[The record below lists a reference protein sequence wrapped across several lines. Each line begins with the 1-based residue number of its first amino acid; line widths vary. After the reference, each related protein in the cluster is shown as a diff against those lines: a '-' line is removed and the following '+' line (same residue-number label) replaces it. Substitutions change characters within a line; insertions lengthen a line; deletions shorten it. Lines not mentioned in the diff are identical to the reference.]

1 MKKKTGGLGK
11 GISAL
16 IPESSENTAVTP
28 QQEGSVNTLK
38 ITQVEPNPDQ
48 PRKVFD
54 AEKLAAL
61 SESIAE
67 HGILQPIV
75 VKKNENG
82 LYTIIAGERRWRAAR
97 MAKLKE
103 VPVIIKDF
111 DDKTVMEVSLIENL
125 QREDLNPIEEAM
137 GYERLLKEFGL
148 TQEEIGVKVGKSR
161 PAITNA
167 MRILSLS
174 EPVRRLVE
182 QLELSA
188 GHGRALLGIEDAKL
202 QEETAYLIIEKD
214 WSVRQTE
221 NYVNQLNKEIKESQK
236 EKPDKINIARHEL
249 EERLGN
255 MLGTKVTIKQG
266 KNKGKIEIEF
276 YDKDSLEKIVSKLGK
291 D

>member
-16 IPESSENTAVTP
+16 IPESSEKKVEIK
-28 QQEGSVNTLK
+28 QESAPNTLK
-38 ITQVEPNPDQ
+38 LSQIEPNPDQ
-48 PRKVFD
+48 PRKAFD
-54 AEKLAAL
+54 DERLAAL
-61 SESIAE
+61 ADSIAE

-103 VPVIIKDF
+103 VPVVIKDF
-111 DDKTVMEVSLIENL
+111 DEKTVMEVSLIENL
-125 QREDLNPIEEAM
+125 QREDLNPIEEAL

-148 TQEEIGVKVGKSR
+148 TQEEIAAKVGKSR
-161 PAITNA
+161 PAVANT
-167 MRILSLS
+167 MRILALS

-202 QEETAYLIIEKD
+202 QEETAYIIIEKD

-221 NYVNQLNKEIKESQK
+221 NYVNQLTKEKK
-236 EKPDKINIARHEL
+236 EKPEEKQGKINIAKAEL

-255 MLGTKVTIKQG
+255 LLGTKVTIKQG
-266 KNKGKIEIEF
+266 KNKGRIEIEF
-276 YDKDSLEKIVSKLGK
+276 YDKESLEKIVNKLGK

>member
-16 IPESSENTAVTP
+16 IPESSEKKVEIKP
-28 QQEGSVNTLK
+28 EGAINTLK
-38 ITQVEPNPDQ
+38 LTQIEPNPDQ
-48 PRKVFD
+48 PRKAFD
-54 AEKLAAL
+54 DEKLAAL
-61 SESIAE
+61 ADSVKE

-111 DDKTVMEVSLIENL
+111 DEKTVMEVSLIENL
-125 QREDLNPIEEAM
+125 QREDLNPIEEAL

-148 TQEEIGVKVGKSR
+148 TQEEIAAKVGKSR
-161 PAITNA
+161 PAVANT
-167 MRILSLS
+167 MRILALS
-174 EPVRRLVE
+174 QPVRRLVE

-202 QEETAYLIIEKD
+202 QEETAYIIIERD

-221 NYVNQLNKEIKESQK
+221 NYVNQLAKEKKEK
-236 EKPDKINIARHEL
+236 PAEKPDKINVAKAEL

-255 MLGTKVTIKQG
+255 LLGTKVTIKQG
-266 KNKGKIEIEF
+266 AKKGRIEIEF
-276 YDKDSLEKIVSKLGK
+276 YDKDSLEKIVNKLGK

>member
-16 IPESSENTAVTP
+16 IPESSEKKVEIKP
-28 QQEGSVNTLK
+28 EGAINTLK
-38 ITQVEPNPDQ
+38 LTQIEPNPDQ

-54 AEKLAAL
+54 DEKLAAL
-61 SESIAE
+61 ADSVKE

-75 VKKNENG
+75 VRKNENG

-111 DDKTVMEVSLIENL
+111 DEKTVMEVSLIENL
-125 QREDLNPIEEAM
+125 QREDLNPIEEAL

-148 TQEEIGVKVGKSR
+148 TQEEIAAKVGKSR
-161 PAITNA
+161 PAVANT
-167 MRILSLS
+167 MRILALS

-202 QEETAYLIIEKD
+202 QEETAYIIIERD

-221 NYVNQLNKEIKESQK
+221 NYVNQLAKEKK
-236 EKPDKINIARHEL
+236 EKPEEKPGKINVAKAEL

-255 MLGTKVTIKQG
+255 LLGTKVTIKQG
-266 KNKGKIEIEF
+266 KNKGRIEIEF
-276 YDKDSLEKIVSKLGK
+276 YDKDSLEKIVNKLGK

>member
-16 IPESSENTAVTP
+16 IPESSEKKVEIKQDSAP
-28 QQEGSVNTLK
+28 NTLK
-38 ITQVEPNPDQ
+38 LSQIEPNPDQ
-48 PRKVFD
+48 PRKAFD
-54 AEKLAAL
+54 DERLAAL
-61 SESIAE
+61 ADSIAE

-103 VPVIIKDF
+103 VPVVIKDF
-111 DDKTVMEVSLIENL
+111 DEKTVMEVSLIENL
-125 QREDLNPIEEAM
+125 QREDLNPIEEAL

-148 TQEEIGVKVGKSR
+148 TQEEIAAKVGKSR
-161 PAITNA
+161 PAVANT
-167 MRILSLS
+167 MRILALS

-202 QEETAYLIIEKD
+202 QEETAYIIIEKD

-221 NYVNQLNKEIKESQK
+221 NYVNQLTKEKK
-236 EKPDKINIARHEL
+236 EKPEEKQGKINIAKAEL

-255 MLGTKVTIKQG
+255 LLGTKVTIKQG
-266 KNKGKIEIEF
+266 KNKGRIEIEF
-276 YDKDSLEKIVSKLGK
+276 YDKESLEKIVNKLGK

>member
-16 IPESSENTAVTP
+16 IPESSEKKVEIKP
-28 QQEGSVNTLK
+28 EGAINTLK
-38 ITQVEPNPDQ
+38 LTQIEPNPDQ

-54 AEKLAAL
+54 DEKLAAL
-61 SESIAE
+61 ADSVKE

-111 DDKTVMEVSLIENL
+111 DEKTVMEVSLIENL
-125 QREDLNPIEEAM
+125 QREDLNPIEEAL

-148 TQEEIGVKVGKSR
+148 TQEEIAAKVGKSR
-161 PAITNA
+161 PAVANT
-167 MRILSLS
+167 MRILALS
-174 EPVRRLVE
+174 QPVRRLVE

-202 QEETAYLIIEKD
+202 QEETAYIIIERD

-221 NYVNQLNKEIKESQK
+221 NYVNQLAKEKKEK
-236 EKPDKINIARHEL
+236 PAEKPDKINVAKAEL

-255 MLGTKVTIKQG
+255 LLGTKVTIKQG
-266 KNKGKIEIEF
+266 AKKGRIEIEF
-276 YDKDSLEKIVSKLGK
+276 YDKDSLEKIVNKLGK

>member
-16 IPESSENTAVTP
+16 IPESSEKKVEIKP
-28 QQEGSVNTLK
+28 EGAINTLK
-38 ITQVEPNPDQ
+38 LTQIEPNPDQ
-48 PRKVFD
+48 PRKAFD
-54 AEKLAAL
+54 DEKLAAL
-61 SESIAE
+61 ADSVKE

-75 VKKNENG
+75 VRKNENG

-111 DDKTVMEVSLIENL
+111 DEKTVMEVSLIENL
-125 QREDLNPIEEAM
+125 QREDLNPIEEAL

-148 TQEEIGVKVGKSR
+148 TQEEIAAKVGKSR
-161 PAITNA
+161 PAVANT
-167 MRILSLS
+167 MRILALS
-174 EPVRRLVE
+174 QPVRRLVE

-202 QEETAYLIIEKD
+202 QEETAYIIIERD

-221 NYVNQLNKEIKESQK
+221 NYVNQLAKEKK
-236 EKPDKINIARHEL
+236 EKPEEKPAKINIAKAEL

-255 MLGTKVTIKQG
+255 LLGTKVTIKQG
-266 KNKGKIEIEF
+266 AKKGRIEIEF
-276 YDKDSLEKIVSKLGK
+276 YDKDSLEKIVNKLGK

>member
-16 IPESSENTAVTP
+16 IPESSEKKVEIK
-28 QQEGSVNTLK
+28 QESAPNTLK
-38 ITQVEPNPDQ
+38 LTQIEPNPDQ

-54 AEKLAAL
+54 DEKLATLAQ
-61 SESIAE
+61 SVAE

-103 VPVIIKDF
+103 VPVIIKEF

-125 QREDLNPIEEAM
+125 QREDLNPIEEAL

-148 TQEEIGVKVGKSR
+148 TQEEIAVKVGKSR
-161 PAITNA
+161 PAVANT
-167 MRILSLS
+167 MRILALS

-188 GHGRALLGIEDAKL
+188 GHGRALLGIEDAKI
-202 QEETAYLIIEKD
+202 QEETAYIIIERD

-221 NYVNQLNKEIKESQK
+221 NYVNQLAKEKK
-236 EKPDKINIARHEL
+236 EKPEEKPGKINIAKAEL

-255 MLGTKVTIKQG
+255 LLGTKVTIKQG
-266 KNKGKIEIEF
+266 ARKGRIEIEF
-276 YDKDSLEKIVSKLGK
+276 YDKDSLEKIVNKLGK

>member
-16 IPESSENTAVTP
+16 IPESSEKTVEIKP
-28 QQEGSVNTLK
+28 EGVVNTLK
-38 ITQVEPNPDQ
+38 LSQIEPNPDQ

-54 AEKLAAL
+54 DEKLAAL
-61 SESIAE
+61 ASSVAE

-111 DDKTVMEVSLIENL
+111 DEKTVMEVSLIENL
-125 QREDLNPIEEAM
+125 QREDLNPIEEAL

-148 TQEEIGVKVGKSR
+148 TQEEIAAKVGKSR
-161 PAITNA
+161 PAVANT
-167 MRILSLS
+167 MRILALS

-202 QEETAYLIIEKD
+202 QEETAYIIIERD

-221 NYVNQLNKEIKESQK
+221 NYVNQLAK
-236 EKPDKINIARHEL
+236 EKKEKSEEKPAKINIAKAEL

-255 MLGTKVTIKQG
+255 LLGTKVTIKQG
-266 KNKGKIEIEF
+266 KNKGRIEIEF
-276 YDKDSLEKIVSKLGK
+276 YDKESLEKIVNKLGK

>member
-16 IPESSENTAVTP
+16 IPESSEKKVEIK
-28 QQEGSVNTLK
+28 QEGAINTLK
-38 ITQVEPNPDQ
+38 LAQIEPNPDQ

-54 AEKLAAL
+54 DEKLAAL
-61 SESIAE
+61 AESVAE

-111 DDKTVMEVSLIENL
+111 DEKTVMEVSLIENL
-125 QREDLNPIEEAM
+125 QREDLNPIEEAL

-148 TQEEIGVKVGKSR
+148 TQEEIAVKVGKSR
-161 PAITNA
+161 PAVANT
-167 MRILSLS
+167 MRILALS

-202 QEETAYLIIEKD
+202 QEETAYIIIERD

-221 NYVNQLNKEIKESQK
+221 NYVNQLAKEKKEK
-236 EKPDKINIARHEL
+236 PEEKPDKINVAKAEL

-255 MLGTKVTIKQG
+255 LLGTKVTIKQG
-266 KNKGKIEIEF
+266 KNKGRIEIEF
-276 YDKDSLEKIVSKLGK
+276 YDKDSLEKIVNKLGK

>member
-16 IPESSENTAVTP
+16 IPESSEKKVEIKP
-28 QQEGSVNTLK
+28 EGAINTLK
-38 ITQVEPNPDQ
+38 LTQIEPNPDQ
-48 PRKVFD
+48 PRKAFD
-54 AEKLAAL
+54 DEKLAAL
-61 SESIAE
+61 ADSVKE

-111 DDKTVMEVSLIENL
+111 DEKTVMEVSLIENL
-125 QREDLNPIEEAM
+125 QREDLNPIEEAL

-148 TQEEIGVKVGKSR
+148 TQEEIAAKVGKSR
-161 PAITNA
+161 PAVANT
-167 MRILSLS
+167 MRILALS
-174 EPVRRLVE
+174 QPVRRLVE

-202 QEETAYLIIEKD
+202 QEETAYIIIERD

-221 NYVNQLNKEIKESQK
+221 NYVNQLAKEKKEK
-236 EKPDKINIARHEL
+236 PAEKPDKINVAKAEL

-255 MLGTKVTIKQG
+255 LLGTKVTIKQG
-266 KNKGKIEIEF
+266 AKKGRIEIEF
-276 YDKDSLEKIVSKLGK
+276 YDKESLEKIVNKLGK

>member
-16 IPESSENTAVTP
+16 IPESSEKKVEIKP
-28 QQEGSVNTLK
+28 EGAINTLK
-38 ITQVEPNPDQ
+38 LTQIEPNPDQ
-48 PRKVFD
+48 PRKAFD
-54 AEKLAAL
+54 DEKLAAL
-61 SESIAE
+61 ADSVKE

-111 DDKTVMEVSLIENL
+111 DEKTVMEVSLIENL
-125 QREDLNPIEEAM
+125 QREDLNPIEEAL

-148 TQEEIGVKVGKSR
+148 TQEEIAAKVGKSR
-161 PAITNA
+161 PAVANT
-167 MRILSLS
+167 MRILALS
-174 EPVRRLVE
+174 QPVRRLVE

-202 QEETAYLIIEKD
+202 QEETAYIIIERD

-221 NYVNQLNKEIKESQK
+221 NYVNQLAKEKK
-236 EKPDKINIARHEL
+236 EKPEEKPGKINVAKAEL

-255 MLGTKVTIKQG
+255 LLGTKVTIKQG
-266 KNKGKIEIEF
+266 AKKGRIEIEF
-276 YDKDSLEKIVSKLGK
+276 YDKDSLEKIVNKLGK

>member
-16 IPESSENTAVTP
+16 IPESSEKKVEIK
-28 QQEGSVNTLK
+28 QEGAVNTLK
-38 ITQVEPNPDQ
+38 ITQIEPNPDQ

-54 AEKLAAL
+54 DEKLAAL
-61 SESIAE
+61 ASSVAE

-111 DDKTVMEVSLIENL
+111 DEKTVMEVSLIENL
-125 QREDLNPIEEAM
+125 QREDLNPIEEAL

-148 TQEEIGVKVGKSR
+148 TQEEIAVKVGKSR
-161 PAITNA
+161 PAVANT
-167 MRILSLS
+167 MRILALS

-202 QEETAYLIIEKD
+202 QEETAYIIIERD

-221 NYVNQLNKEIKESQK
+221 NYVNQLTKEKK
-236 EKPDKINIARHEL
+236 EKPEEKPGKINIAKAEL

-255 MLGTKVTIKQG
+255 LLGTKVTIKQG
-266 KNKGKIEIEF
+266 AKKGRIEIEF
-276 YDKDSLEKIVSKLGK
+276 YDKESLEKIVNKLGK

>member
-16 IPESSENTAVTP
+16 IPESSEKKVEIKP
-28 QQEGSVNTLK
+28 EGAINTLK
-38 ITQVEPNPDQ
+38 LTQIEPNPDQ
-48 PRKVFD
+48 PRKAFD
-54 AEKLAAL
+54 DEKLAAL
-61 SESIAE
+61 ADSVKE

-111 DDKTVMEVSLIENL
+111 DEKTVMEVSLIENL
-125 QREDLNPIEEAM
+125 QREDLNPIEEAL

-148 TQEEIGVKVGKSR
+148 TQEEIAAKVGKSR
-161 PAITNA
+161 PAVANT
-167 MRILSLS
+167 MRILALS
-174 EPVRRLVE
+174 QPVRRLVE

-202 QEETAYLIIEKD
+202 QEETAYIIIERD

-221 NYVNQLNKEIKESQK
+221 NYVNQLAKEKKEK
-236 EKPDKINIARHEL
+236 PAEKPDKINVAKAEL
-249 EERLGN
+249 EEILGN
-255 MLGTKVTIKQG
+255 LLGTKVTIKQG
-266 KNKGKIEIEF
+266 AKKGRIEIEF
-276 YDKDSLEKIVSKLGK
+276 YDKESLEKIVNKLGK

>member
-16 IPESSENTAVTP
+16 IPESSEKKVEIK
-28 QQEGSVNTLK
+28 QETVPNMLK
-38 ITQVEPNPDQ
+38 LTQIEPNPDQ

-54 AEKLAAL
+54 DEKLAAL
-61 SESIAE
+61 ADSVKE

-103 VPVIIKDF
+103 VPVVIKDF
-111 DDKTVMEVSLIENL
+111 DEKTVMEVSLIENL
-125 QREDLNPIEEAM
+125 QREDLNPIEEAL

-148 TQEEIGVKVGKSR
+148 TQEEIAVKVGKSR
-161 PAITNA
+161 PAVANT
-167 MRILSLS
+167 MRILALS

-202 QEETAYLIIEKD
+202 QEETAYIIIEKD

-221 NYVNQLNKEIKESQK
+221 NYVNQLTKEKK
-236 EKPDKINIARHEL
+236 EKPEEKQGKINIAKAEL

-255 MLGTKVTIKQG
+255 LLGTKVTIKQG
-266 KNKGKIEIEF
+266 KNKGRIEIEF
-276 YDKDSLEKIVSKLGK
+276 YDKESLEKIVNKLGK

>member
-16 IPESSENTAVTP
+16 IPESSEKKVEIK
-28 QQEGSVNTLK
+28 QENAPNTLK
-38 ITQVEPNPDQ
+38 LTQIEPNPEQ

-54 AEKLAAL
+54 DEKLAAL
-61 SESIAE
+61 AESVKE

-125 QREDLNPIEEAM
+125 QREDLNPIEEAL

-148 TQEEIGVKVGKSR
+148 TQEEIAVKVGKSR
-161 PAITNA
+161 PAVANT
-167 MRILSLS
+167 MRILALS

-202 QEETAYLIIEKD
+202 QEETAYIIIERD

-221 NYVNQLNKEIKESQK
+221 NYVNQLAK
-236 EKPDKINIARHEL
+236 EKKEKTEEKSAKINVAKAEL

-255 MLGTKVTIKQG
+255 LLGTKVTIKQG
-266 KNKGKIEIEF
+266 KNKGRIEIEF
-276 YDKDSLEKIVSKLGK
+276 YDKESLEKIVNKLGK

>member
-16 IPESSENTAVTP
+16 IPESSEKKVEIKP
-28 QQEGSVNTLK
+28 EGAINTLK
-38 ITQVEPNPDQ
+38 LTQIEPNPDQ

-54 AEKLAAL
+54 DEKLAAL
-61 SESIAE
+61 ADSVKE

-111 DDKTVMEVSLIENL
+111 DEKTVMEVSLIENL
-125 QREDLNPIEEAM
+125 QREDLNPIEEAL

-148 TQEEIGVKVGKSR
+148 TQEEIAAKVGKSR
-161 PAITNA
+161 PAVANT
-167 MRILSLS
+167 MRILALS

-202 QEETAYLIIEKD
+202 QEETAYIIIERD

-221 NYVNQLNKEIKESQK
+221 NYVNQLAKEKK
-236 EKPDKINIARHEL
+236 EKPEEKPGKINVAKAEL

-255 MLGTKVTIKQG
+255 LLGTKVTIKQG
-266 KNKGKIEIEF
+266 KNKGRIEIEF
-276 YDKDSLEKIVSKLGK
+276 YDKDSLEKIVNKLGK